1 VIKLI
6 RHADAHRINVAAQLF
21 DHRRRRAEANG
32 KFAGSQRRFSAQQPR
47 PARFQRHGTQAVA
60 QAARNART
68 FCFVTANSTGKG
80 PEFG

>member
-32 KFAGSQRRFSAQQPR
+32 KFAGSQRRFSAQRLSHGLKKRRNSPGRRGFSGMALKLSRR
-47 PARFQRHGTQAVA
+47 PLETHG
-60 QAARNART
+60 
-68 FCFVTANSTGKG
+68 
-80 PEFG
+80 